1 MGEGEPGPPGGGKV
15 GRNSAGGASLL
26 SPPLHP
32 SLYPAPAHQ
41 QPEGLPS
48 PDQGGGGHQEDEWKN
63 IQVKLFS
70 RKKIDMT
77 SCTGDAELHP
87 GHGGEDTER
96 ADDPAATAVRGS
108 ESPNH

>member
-1 MGEGEPGPPGGGKV
+1 MEASEIFEGREARKRKMGEGEPGPPGGGKV

-70 RKKIDMT
+70 LKKHRKNCECCPFHSLFK
-77 SCTGDAELHP
+77 
-87 GHGGEDTER
+87 GHYE
-96 ADDPAATAVRGS
+96 
-108 ESPNH
+108 